1 MRVLC
6 LINLLVCESVFCLSQ
21 IVPDNYTPPAP
32 ITAPV
37 MGGYPM
43 EDHHQ
48 PQGQQGHD
56 PSRTQQGHDPS
67 RTQQFP
73 PGAPQEPSV
82 QVSGN
87 LVSSPS
93 VFLHA
98 QFWSQNT
105 VGFLVA

>member
-56 PSRTQQGHDPS
+56 PSRTQQ
-67 RTQQFP
+67 FP